1 MCMDYLSGLLLSV
14 IHLSMN
20 LCVCFQL
27 LYKLS
32 GGFERDSVELL
43 VNYAYTGHLEV
54 PDSLVRNVYVVA
66 KRLKV
71 QLSLL

>member
-1 MCMDYLSGLLLSV
+1 MYMY
-14 IHLSMN
+14 
-20 LCVCFQL
+20 VCLQL

-32 GGFERDSVELL
+32 GGFERESVELL

-54 PDSLVRNVYVVA
+54 PDSLVRNVFVVA

-71 QLSLL
+71 LEMFWMTV